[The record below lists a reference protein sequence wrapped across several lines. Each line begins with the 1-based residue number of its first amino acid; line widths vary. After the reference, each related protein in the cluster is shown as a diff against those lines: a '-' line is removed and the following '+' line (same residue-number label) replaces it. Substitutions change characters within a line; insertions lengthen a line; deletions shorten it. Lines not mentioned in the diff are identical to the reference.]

1 MKKKNVF
8 VGIGCVIVLG
18 IALTF
23 NVSQSTQNSDIS
35 LLNIKAMTN
44 AAAECGS
51 LVEGATCYT
60 FASGTKDCLHGG
72 EVGVYCKN

>member
-18 IALTF
+18 IALSF

-44 AAAECGS
+44 AAAECTHN
-51 LVEGATCYT
+51 LEGYTCYMW
-60 FASGTKDCLHGG
+60 ASGIQDCLHVG